1 MLDRRTFVAAGT
13 MSLLLSEFVDRAL
26 AKELDKASDL
36 YEKVGI
42 DRIWLKR
49 DNEEATIIYR
59 DFQHNTIYPSQCF
72 QLSYFWRDVLY
83 NQAAPISVGL
93 FDVVSR
99 TQTLL
104 SEVFGKSLPVIITS
118 GYRTEKHNRTLEGAA
133 QNSEHL
139 RGRAIDLV
147 LPTVAPQQVALA
159 GIKAGAGG
167 VGVYKNFTHLDVGQL
182 GRRWH
187 G

>member
-1 MLDRRTFVAAGT
+1 MAGGAI
-13 MSLLLSEFVDRAL
+13 SFLFADRAFSQ
-26 AKELDKASDL
+26 ELDKVINI
-36 YEKVGI
+36 YEKRGRYPQVGI

-49 DNEEATIIYR
+49 NNEEATIIYR
-59 DFQHNTIYPSQCF
+59 DFQNNTIYPRECF
-72 QLSYFWRDVLY
+72 RLSYFWRDVSE
-83 NQAAPISVGL
+83 NRAAPISIEL

-104 SEVFGKSLPVIITS
+104 SEVFDKSLPVIITS

-147 LPTVAPQQVALA
+147 LPTITPQQVALA
-159 GIKAGAGG
+159 GIRAGAGG
-167 VGVYKNFTHLDVGQL
+167 VGVYKNFTHLDVGQV